1 MSYSA
6 APTPFAHTRDH
17 LLFVI
22 SAPSGAGKSTLLN
35 GIRHF
40 GDFEYSVSCTTRAPR
55 PGEQDGIDY
64 HFLSRSDFEEQIQK
78 SNLLEWAEVHGN
90 YYGTLRSE
98 VLDRLAR
105 GIDVLVDVD
114 VQGARA
120 IRACD
125 DPRIRRVLIDIFLA
139 PPSMEELERR
149 LRHRGTETTAQLQTR
164 LANASREMDCW
175 QEYQYLIVSGSAVED
190 QARFRSIMEAE
201 RLRIRAF
208 HASTPATPAIP
219 AP

>member
-1 MSYSA
+1 MSHPSA
-6 APTPFAHTRDH
+6 PDLFTHKRDH

-55 PGEQDGIDY
+55 PGERDGIDY
-64 HFLSRSDFEEQIQK
+64 HFLSRTAFEEQIQK

-98 VLDRLAR
+98 VLDRLAS
-105 GIDVLVDVD
+105 GVDVLVDVD
-114 VQGARA
+114 VQGAQA

-125 DPRIRRVLIDIFLA
+125 DPRIRSVLIDIFLA

-149 LRHRGTETTAQLQTR
+149 LRHRGTETPQQLQTR
-164 LANASREMDCW
+164 LTNASREMDCW
-175 QEYQYLIVSGSAVED
+175 HEYQYLIVSGSPAAD
-190 QARFRSIMEAE
+190 QVRFRSIMEAE
-201 RLRIRAF
+201 RLRIRPSQAR
-208 HASTPATPAIP
+208 ASASSAV
-219 AP
+219 